1 MEESTS
7 REKFLKKVRNA
18 LIYKTDNPFP
28 HIGFETPL
36 YSDSDESPDVVFAA
50 ELMNA
55 GGNFIYCEDEADLVE
70 NLSAINQQD
79 DWNNVYCSDPA
90 IQYIL
95 TQAGVPFHADEEDF
109 HDIRIGI
116 TGCEFLVSRLGAIMV
131 SSKQESGRRLNV
143 FPEVH
148 AVIAYTW
155 QLVPDLKQ
163 ALAAIKEK
171 YSQALPS
178 LISVITGPS
187 RTADIEKTLVM
198 GAHGPRQL
206 YVFLVESPEPTT
218 EIEE

>member
-7 REKFLKKVRNA
+7 REKVLKKVRNA

-28 HIGFETPL
+28 HIDFDVPL
-36 YSDSDESPDVVFAA
+36 YNVSNESPDVIFAV

-55 GGNFIYCEDEADLVE
+55 GGKFVYCENDADLVE

-79 DWNNVYCSDPA
+79 DWHNVYCSDPA

-95 TQAGVPFHADEEDF
+95 TQAGIPFHADEEDF
-109 HDIRIGI
+109 HDIKIGV
-116 TGCEFLVSRLGAIMV
+116 TGCEFLVSRLGSIMV

-148 AVIAYTW
+148 VVIGYTW

-171 YSQALPS
+171 YTTALPS

-198 GAHGPRQL
+198 GAHGPREL
-206 YVFLVESPEPTT
+206 FVFLVESNEPTNET
-218 EIEE
+218 DE